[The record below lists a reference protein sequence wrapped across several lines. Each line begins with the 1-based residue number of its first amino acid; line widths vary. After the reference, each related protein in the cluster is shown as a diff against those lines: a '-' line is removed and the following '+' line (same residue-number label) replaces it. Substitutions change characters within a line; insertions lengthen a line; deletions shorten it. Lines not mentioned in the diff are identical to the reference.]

1 MEELRTKQYGETDA
15 KDYLPGA
22 EELNAVGDES
32 EADADS
38 DGDDSEGWEEVDQ
51 SDVEATENDGEGDTT
66 VGYNSHFRPIP
77 SNGPGLILHK
87 FSFRK
92 MPHNRRTS
100 YFLWRRKSR
109 ERAR

>member
-22 EELNAVGDES
+22 EELNAVADES

-51 SDVEATENDGEGDTT
+51 SDVEATDNDGEGDTT
-66 VGYNSHFRPIP
+66 VGYCFITPISNRFRPMVQ
-77 SNGPGLILHK
+77 G
-87 FSFRK
+87 
-92 MPHNRRTS
+92 
-100 YFLWRRKSR
+100 
-109 ERAR
+109 